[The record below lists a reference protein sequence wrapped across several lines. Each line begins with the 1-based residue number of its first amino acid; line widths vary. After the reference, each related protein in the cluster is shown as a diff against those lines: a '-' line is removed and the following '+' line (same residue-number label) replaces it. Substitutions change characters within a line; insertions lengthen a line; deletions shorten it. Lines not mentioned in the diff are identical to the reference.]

1 MHKRTT
7 TRRLC
12 ALITLLWAVSAVTIA
27 HAKQSPGVRQEAA
40 WYEGILV
47 TRLAKLNDP
56 SPLESKAAV
65 PDDVPNPI
73 YSLFSP
79 GRVSQPDPVIGF
91 VPGDA
96 GYTAWWR
103 QVLLIDASGFY
114 GVGRDVAQNPY
125 TSVAEIEANL
135 CPVAGDFSVFHT
147 CVVVLGKPLVDIT
160 AQFLPPDFGLL
171 NAQIIN
177 TPPAMGVCTRN

>member
-1 MHKRTT
+1 MQKQISMRQ
-7 TRRLC
+7 LF
-12 ALITLLWAVSAVTIA
+12 ALVSLILAATASSLA
-27 HAKQSPGVRQEAA
+27 HAKQSPGVRHEAA

-56 SPLESKAAV
+56 SPLETKAAV
-65 PDDVPNPI
+65 PAEVPNPI

-79 GRVSQPDPVIGF
+79 GQVSQPDPVIGF

-96 GYTAWWR
+96 GYTPWWR
-103 QVLLIDASGFY
+103 QVLLIDASGFF

-135 CPVAGDFSVFHT
+135 CPIAGNFTVFHT
-147 CVVVLGKPLVDIT
+147 CVVLLGKPLVDIT
-160 AQFLPPDFGLL
+160 AQFLPPDFGPL

-177 TPPAMGVCTRN
+177 TPPVLGVCARN